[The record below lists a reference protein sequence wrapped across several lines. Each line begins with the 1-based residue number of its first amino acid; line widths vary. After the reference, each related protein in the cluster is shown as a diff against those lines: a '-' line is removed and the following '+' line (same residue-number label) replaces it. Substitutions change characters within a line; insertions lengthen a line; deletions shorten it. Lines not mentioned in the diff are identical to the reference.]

1 MCTEKLNYKIL
12 LFIQVADVNPYSS
25 SYFVWIDAGSLRH
38 ERFNNQPLIKQIPSD
53 RGILLLNVDKF
64 TKQELELDKNGKST
78 ADFSRVDR
86 IGAGVMGCDIHTLG
100 KWHSTYY
107 NTFRH
112 SIKANKIFSDKTIH
126 TFLERFSIFGY
137 LMGILLI
144 ESTCM
149 REDSSVKIKT

>member
-78 ADFSRVDR
+78 ADFSRV
-86 IGAGVMGCDIHTLG
+86 
-100 KWHSTYY
+100 
-107 NTFRH
+107 
-112 SIKANKIFSDKTIH
+112 
-126 TFLERFSIFGY
+126 
-137 LMGILLI
+137 
-144 ESTCM
+144 
-149 REDSSVKIKT
+149 